1 MSETQATL
9 AEGAKAARTYEAGAY
24 CASTSGLGLAPTTIR
39 RRVPRPQDVQL
50 DVLFC
55 GVCHS
60 DLHQVRN
67 EWQNTMPTVYPCVP
81 GHEIVGRV
89 AKAGG
94 AVRKFKE
101 GDLAAVGCM
110 VETITHLA
118 FYAGWPSAMTAVS
131 VAKEVFQEK

>member
-1 MSETQATL
+1 
-9 AEGAKAARTYEAGAY
+9 
-24 CASTSGLGLAPTTIR
+24 
-39 RRVPRPQDVQL
+39 
-50 DVLFC
+50 
-55 GVCHS
+55 
-60 DLHQVRN
+60 
-67 EWQNTMPTVYPCVP
+67 MPTVYPCVP

-110 VETITHLA
+110 VDSCRTCA
-118 FYAGWPSAMTAVS
+118 ACRGGQPSAITAVS